1 MVNTA
6 RNPKQTYKLQEKF
19 GNAVIHKKFFSQ
31 FQRIYFNGHIQL
43 FRILKMKDLSSL
55 MST

>member
-19 GNAVIHKKFFSQ
+19 GNTVIHKKFFFS
-31 FQRIYFNGHIQL
+31 ISKNL
-43 FRILKMKDLSSL
+43 F
-55 MST
+55 